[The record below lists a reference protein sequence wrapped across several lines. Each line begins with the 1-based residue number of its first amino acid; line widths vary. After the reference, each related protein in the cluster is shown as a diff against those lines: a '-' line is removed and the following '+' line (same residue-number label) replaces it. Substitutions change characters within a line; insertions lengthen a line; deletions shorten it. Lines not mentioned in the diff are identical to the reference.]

1 MCIKEHFDEYFGVT
15 ASGDCNIQKV
25 RLKLSTGQANY
36 LRDFPLHESQYKIEQ
51 KEDYSIFE
59 YCLRPTFDFHQ
70 KILWNGEDVEVL
82 EPLWLRKEI
91 AGKIKRM
98 WNKYNK
104 EELV

>member
-36 LRDFPLHESQYKIEQ
+36 LRDLPLHESQHET
-51 KEDYSIFE
+51 ERTNDYSIFE
-59 YCLRPTFDFHQ
+59 YRLRPTFDFQ
-70 KILWNGEDVEVL
+70 QEILWNGEDVEVL

-104 EELV
+104 EEQE